1 LTGDFVRIR
10 QNNCVLYINR
20 AFRNE
25 AFEQALS
32 GGEEQV
38 LQRYRLTRVHSSKFT
53 RVYKSKV
60 DFNGVEKTLYLK
72 WYLYRS
78 AWDFI
83 KHLCRSSRAKRAF
96 RAKLMLAENN
106 FEAPII
112 VAMGECRPTF
122 FCMASFL
129 VTLEIENVKP
139 ARQLLLESIDST
151 TTEQLQAKRRQI
163 RAFAQAVGRMHNS
176 GIFQGDLRLGN
187 PLARNDG
194 TGWRFFFL
202 DNERTRK
209 FGRLPHRLRVKNLV
223 QVNMVPPLQ
232 MSNTDRMRFFK
243 AYAAENK
250 MTGHRA
256 KKLIRGTLKKTRKR
270 LAKKPPSPR

>member
-1 LTGDFVRIR
+1 MACDFDKIK
-10 QNNCVLYINR
+10 QNNHVLYIR
-20 AFRNE
+20 QAFRNE
-25 AFEQALS
+25 TFEQALLD
-32 GGEEQV
+32 GEEQL
-38 LQRYRLTRVHSSKFT
+38 LQRYQLTRVHSSKFT

-60 DFNGVEKTLYLK
+60 DFNGVETGLYLK

-83 KHLCRSSRAKRAF
+83 KHLCRPSRAKRAF

-106 FEAPII
+106 FEAPTI
-112 VAMGECRPTF
+112 VAIGECRSTF
-122 FCMASFL
+122 FCRASFL

-139 ARQLLLESIDST
+139 ARQLLLEGMDST
-151 TTEQLQAKRRQI
+151 TTEQLRAKRRQL
-163 RAFAQAVGRMHNS
+163 RAFGQAVGRMHNS

-194 TGWRFFFL
+194 TSWRFFFL

-209 FGRLPHRLRVKNLV
+209 FRRLPHRLRVKNLV
-223 QVNMVPPLQ
+223 QVNMFPPLQ
-232 MSNTDRMRFFK
+232 MSNTDRMRFFT

-250 MTGHRA
+250 MTGRR
-256 KKLIRGTLKKTRKR
+256 KEKLIRETVEKTRQR
-270 LAKKPPSPR
+270 LAKKLLYPG